1 MAIELKEI
9 LEMPTNTLNEIREK
23 ISQLKEALNEYTVGT
38 KEQQK
43 AAEEL
48 IKVQQQQKAAMA
60 GVAVESNGNVKS
72 FNELNAEL
80 RRLKEEWKSTTDET
94 RRNQL
99 TLDVNNVKKQIN
111 DMNESIFNY
120 QHNVGNYTNSIV
132 SAFGQMGISVGKP
145 VQMMSSMF
153 GLLTGGLQKAMEAFQ
168 KLWVV
173 IAANPV
179 GALIAALGTLI
190 VFWDDIKEALGS
202 VETAQDKVTKA
213 TDDYITKLKDLQT
226 EQERTLKLMRA
237 MGYSEAEVASQR
249 VSNLKDQLGETTTK
263 LEEQKAELA
272 DLESWWKRIGRAV
285 MSVLK
290 YIMPV
295 TEYTAEYFGMGGKVD
310 GLKESIKKLEEEQ
323 KNLNN
328 AVADAQVDEYVA
340 ITDADKKATDATT
353 AARNKA
359 TEAAKRYAEQL
370 KKLAEEH
377 QKYIDDL
384 VKQEEDKVDKIIDAD
399 LKGMQKAFEIQRE
412 AEQAGRSAVQ
422 RENDDYNLRK
432 RALEKYHLDTK
443 ALEKQHQLNLAE
455 IRNKAAQDA
464 LDFEYQMQER
474 RNALA
479 QKEEGGGD
487 TEGGSGIERAMR
499 EAELADEEMERFRTY
514 TEEKIRLNELQM
526 LSFEEGSEEWTAID
540 QENTQLRMEMAEKE
554 FAAKQK
560 HDKAEKKLI
569 QARQDA
575 YRAMAMGTAGILKD
589 LSSAMGESTKMGKG
603 FAIAAAT
610 IDTIA
615 SAVAGFRAG
624 MNQWADA
631 GPLAFMAPIQAA
643 INATAALVAGFAQ
656 VQKIQSVDTS
666 GNAQASGGGA
676 TALAIPNIEGL
687 SSPID
692 YTRQVTTETEREQMN
707 QDNRVYILESDIQQS
722 NNRVR
727 VREEETTF

>member
-9 LEMPTNTLNEIREK
+9 LEMPTNTLNEIKEK

-340 ITDADKKATDATT
+340 ITEEDKKATEKTT

-384 VKQEEDKVDKIIDAD
+384 VKKEEERVDALIDAD
-399 LKGMQKAFEIQRE
+399 IKGMENAFQIQRE
-412 AEQAGRSAVQ
+412 AELAGRSAVQ

-432 RALEKYHLDTK
+432 RALEKYGLDTE

-464 LDFEYQMQER
+464 LDFEYQMEDR
-474 RNALA
+474 RAKIRRGEA
-479 QKEEGGGD
+479 FDEGG
-487 TEGGSGIERAMR
+487 TGIDRAMQ
-499 EAELADEEMERFRTY
+499 EAAEADADLERFKTVA
-514 TEEKIRLNELQM
+514 EEKIRLNEELMASLQK
-526 LSFEEGSEEWTAID
+526 GSDEWTALD
-540 QENTQLRMEMAEKE
+540 NQNTELRMQMAEKE
-554 FAAKQK
+554 AVAKQK

-589 LSSAMGESTKMGKG
+589 LSAAMGENTKMGKG
-603 FAIAAAT
+603 FAIASAT

-624 MNQWADA
+624 YNQWRDA
-631 GPLAFMAPIQAA
+631 GPMAWMAPVQAA
-643 INATAALVAGFAQ
+643 INATAALVAGYAQ
-656 VQKIQSVDTS
+656 VQKIASVDTS
-666 GNAQASGGGA
+666 GAAQASGGGA

-707 QDNRVYILESDIQQS
+707 QENRVYILESDIQQS

>member
-464 LDFEYQMQER
+464 LDFEYQMEDR
-474 RNALA
+474 RAKIRRGEA
-479 QKEEGGGD
+479 FDEGG
-487 TEGGSGIERAMR
+487 TGIDRAMQ
-499 EAELADEEMERFRTY
+499 EAAEADADLERFKT
-514 TEEKIRLNELQM
+514 TAEEKIRLNEELMASLQK
-526 LSFEEGSEEWTAID
+526 GSDEWTALD
-540 QENTQLRMEMAEKE
+540 NQNTELRMQMAEKE
-554 FAAKQK
+554 AVADSKHQKAAKLLL
-560 HDKAEKKLI
+560 E
-569 QARQDA
+569 ARYAA
-575 YRAMAMGTAGILKD
+575 YQSMAKGTAGILKD
-589 LSSAMGESTKMGKG
+589 LSAAMGENTKMGKG
-603 FAIAAAT
+603 FAIASAT

-624 MNQWADA
+624 YNQWRDA
-631 GPLAFMAPIQAA
+631 GPMAWMAPVQAA
-643 INATAALVAGFAQ
+643 INATAALVAGYAQ
-656 VQKIQSVDTS
+656 VQKIASVDTS
-666 GNAQASGGGA
+666 GSAQASGGGA

>member
-340 ITDADKKATDATT
+340 ITDADKKATDAAT

-359 TEAAKRYAEQL
+359 TEAAKKYAEQL

-384 VKQEEDKVDKIIDAD
+384 VKKEEERVDAVIDAD
-399 LKGMQKAFEIQRE
+399 IKGMEKAFEIQRE
-412 AEQAGRSAVQ
+412 AELAGRSAVQ

-432 RALEKYHLDTK
+432 RALEKYGLDTE

-464 LDFEYQMQER
+464 LDFEYQMEDR
-474 RNALA
+474 RAKIRRGEA
-479 QKEEGGGD
+479 FDEGG
-487 TEGGSGIERAMR
+487 TGIDRAMQ
-499 EAELADEEMERFRTY
+499 EAADADADLERFKTIAN
-514 TEEKIRLNELQM
+514 EKIAANELLMQS
-526 LSFEEGSEEWTAID
+526 LEEGSDEWTALD
-540 QENTQLRMEMAEKE
+540 RENAEIRMQIAEKE
-554 FAAKQK
+554 AAANSKHQKAAKLLL
-560 HDKAEKKLI
+560 E
-569 QARQDA
+569 ARYAA
-575 YRAMAMGTAGILKD
+575 YQSMAKGTAGILKD
-589 LSSAMGESTKMGKG
+589 LSAAMGENTKMGKG
-603 FAIAAAT
+603 FAIASAT

-624 MNQWADA
+624 YNQWRDA
-631 GPLAFMAPIQAA
+631 GPMAWMAPVQAA
-643 INATAALVAGFAQ
+643 INATAALVAGYAQ
-656 VQKIQSVDTS
+656 VQKIASVDTS

-707 QDNRVYILESDIQQS
+707 QENRVYILESDIQQS

>member
-9 LEMPTNTLNEIREK
+9 LEMPTNTLNEIKEK

-99 TLDVNNVKKQIN
+99 TLDVNKVKKQIN

-285 MSVLK
+285 MNVLK

-340 ITDADKKATDATT
+340 ITEADKKATEKTT

-359 TEAAKRYAEQL
+359 TEAAKKYAEQL

-377 QKYIDDL
+377 QTYIDDL

-399 LKGMQKAFEIQRE
+399 LKGMQEAFEIQRE
-412 AEQAGRSAVQ
+412 AELAGRSAIQ

-464 LDFEYQMQER
+464 LDFEYQMEDR
-474 RNALA
+474 RAKIRRGEA
-479 QKEEGGGD
+479 FDEGG
-487 TEGGSGIERAMR
+487 TGIDRAMR
-499 EAELADEEMERFRTY
+499 EAADADADLERFKTVA
-514 TEEKIRLNELQM
+514 EEKIRLNEELMASLQK
-526 LSFEEGSEEWTAID
+526 GSDEWTALNN
-540 QENTQLRMEMAEKE
+540 QNTELRMQMAEKE
-554 FAAKQK
+554 AAANSKHQKAAK
-560 HDKAEKKLI
+560 ALLE
-569 QARQDA
+569 ARYAA
-575 YRAMAMGTAGILKD
+575 YQSMAKGTAGILKD
-589 LSSAMGESTKMGKG
+589 LSAAMGENTKMGKG
-603 FAIAAAT
+603 FAIASAT

-624 MNQWADA
+624 YNQWRDA
-631 GPLAFMAPIQAA
+631 GPMAWMAPVQAA
-643 INATAALVAGFAQ
+643 INATAALVAGYAQ
-656 VQKIQSVDTS
+656 VQKIASVDTS

>member
-1 MAIELKEI
+1 MAIELEKI

-23 ISQLKEALNEYTVGT
+23 ISQLKVALNEYTVGT
-38 KEQQK
+38 EEQK
-43 AAEEL
+43 TAAEEL

-60 GVAVESNGNVKS
+60 GVAVESQGNVKS

-190 VFWDDIKEALGS
+190 VFWDDIKEALGN
-202 VETAQDKVTKA
+202 VETAQDRVTKA

-226 EQERTLKLMRA
+226 EQNRTLKLMRA
-237 MGYSEAEVASQR
+237 MGYSEAEVAAKR

-263 LEEQKAELA
+263 LEEQKAELER
-272 DLESWWKRIGRAV
+272 LNQWWVRIGRAV
-285 MSVLK
+285 MNVLK

-310 GLKESIKKLEEEQ
+310 GLKESVKKLTEEQ

-340 ITDADKKATDATT
+340 ITEADKKATEKTT
-353 AARNKA
+353 EARKQA
-359 TEAAKRYAEQL
+359 TEAAKKYAEQL
-370 KKLAEEH
+370 KRLAEEH

-384 VKQEEDKVDKIIDAD
+384 VKKEEERVDAVIDAD
-399 LKGMQKAFEIQRE
+399 IKGMEKAFQIQRE
-412 AEQAGRSAVQ
+412 AELAGRSAVQ
-422 RENDDYNLRK
+422 RENDEYNLRK
-432 RALEKYHLDTK
+432 RALEKYGLDTE

-455 IRNKAAQDA
+455 IRNKAAQEA
-464 LDFEYQMQER
+464 LDFEYQMEDR
-474 RNALA
+474 RAKIRRGEA
-479 QKEEGGGD
+479 FDEGG
-487 TEGGSGIERAMR
+487 TGIDRAMQ
-499 EAELADEEMERFRTY
+499 EAAEADADLERFKT
-514 TEEKIRLNELQM
+514 TAEEKIRLNEKLMASLQK
-526 LSFEEGSEEWTAID
+526 GSDEWTALD
-540 QENTQLRMEMAEKE
+540 NQNTELRMQMAEKE
-554 FAAKQK
+554 AVANSKHQKSAKLLLEARYAAYQS
-560 HDKAEKKLI
+560 
-569 QARQDA
+569 
-575 YRAMAMGTAGILKD
+575 MAKGTAGILKD

-603 FAIAAAT
+603 FAIASAT

-615 SAVAGFRAG
+615 SAVSGFRAG
-624 MNQWADA
+624 YNQWKDA
-631 GPLAFMAPIQAA
+631 GPMAWMAPVQAA
-643 INATAALVAGFAQ
+643 INATAALVAGYAQ
-656 VQKIQSVDTS
+656 VQKIASVDTS

>member
-464 LDFEYQMQER
+464 LDFEYQMEDR
-474 RNALA
+474 RAKIRRGEA
-479 QKEEGGGD
+479 FDEGG
-487 TEGGSGIERAMR
+487 TGIDRAMQ
-499 EAELADEEMERFRTY
+499 EAAEADADLERFKT
-514 TEEKIRLNELQM
+514 TAEEKIRLNEELMASLQK
-526 LSFEEGSEEWTAID
+526 GSDEWTALD
-540 QENTQLRMEMAEKE
+540 NQNTELRMQMAEKE
-554 FAAKQK
+554 AVADSKHQKAAKLLL
-560 HDKAEKKLI
+560 E
-569 QARQDA
+569 ARYAA
-575 YRAMAMGTAGILKD
+575 YQSMAKGTAGILKD
-589 LSSAMGESTKMGKG
+589 LSAAMGENTKMGKG
-603 FAIAAAT
+603 FAIASAT

-624 MNQWADA
+624 YNQWRDA
-631 GPLAFMAPIQAA
+631 GPMAWMAPVQAA
-643 INATAALVAGFAQ
+643 INATAALVAGYAQ
-656 VQKIQSVDTS
+656 VQKIASVDTS
-666 GNAQASGGGA
+666 GSAQASGGGA

-707 QDNRVYILESDIQQS
+707 QENRVYILESDIQQS